1 MMRFPALALAGLM
14 LSAPLSWAVDP
25 RPALEPDPQLRPQD
39 VVHLQMTALANKDDP
54 YADAGIELAYRFA
67 SPANKT
73 ATGPLD
79 RFIQL
84 LKTPIYEPMLHH
96 LEVEYMA
103 ADVMGSYAEQRVI
116 VTTVDGRRA
125 GYLFSLSRQGEGGY
139 RDCWMTD
146 SVVPFPVGGDPA
158 DAAF

>member
-1 MMRFPALALAGLM
+1 MMRIVLLVMSALGLYLQPVWAADSLQAL
-14 LSAPLSWAVDP
+14 D
-25 RPALEPDPQLRPQD
+25 PDPQLRPQD
-39 VVHLQMTALANKDDP
+39 VVHLQMAALANNDDP
-54 YADAGIELAYRFA
+54 YADAGIEIAYRFA

-96 LEVEYMA
+96 LDVEYLA
-103 ADVMGSYAEQRVI
+103 ADVMGSYAEQRVV
-116 VTTVDGRRA
+116 VTTVDGRRV

-139 RDCWMTD
+139 KDCWMTD
-146 SVVPFPVGGDPA
+146 SVVPFPVVGDPA